1 MLTLVYFTLQTKG
14 EREYM
19 AEICTI
25 GRMRHKNIVQLQGW
39 CHEGENLLLVYEF
52 MSNGSLDRFIGKE
65 FLDWETRYKIL
76 TGLASALLYLH
87 EECGNPV
94 VHRDIKPNNVML
106 DSDFNAHL
114 GDFGLARILQNDASV
129 TTMLAGT
136 PRYLAPEIGFIGK
149 ATPESDVYSFGMVV
163 LEVVC
168 GKRSKDI
175 MAEYG
180 LVEYVWNLYGENGL
194 LECVDQM
201 LQGKFDEEQVKRT
214 LIVGLACL
222 HPDSMFRPK
231 MRKVVNILMDPNEPL
246 MNLPRNRPSGVYVVF
261 PSNSSTSPTAT
272 DSSALLQSSMA
283 SLMNSNEPLMNS
295 PGNRPSGVYVFFSS
309 NSSTSTTAT
318 DGSALLQSS
327 MASLMNP
334 NEPLMNLPGNRPSG
348 EQVSFSSTSS
358 TSTTTTDMN
367 FGSKSGSALLQSSMP
382 SLDEIEVQYD

>member
-1 MLTLVYFTLQTKG
+1 
-14 EREYM
+14 
-19 AEICTI
+19 
-25 GRMRHKNIVQLQGW
+25 
-39 CHEGENLLLVYEF
+39 

-65 FLDWETRYKIL
+65 FLDWETRFKIL
-76 TGLASALLYLH
+76 TGT
-87 EECGNPV
+87 
-94 VHRDIKPNNVML
+94 
-106 DSDFNAHL
+106 
-114 GDFGLARILQNDASV
+114 RILQNDASV

-136 PRYLAPEIGFIGK
+136 RGYLAPEIGFIGK

-163 LEVVC
+163 LEVMC

-175 MAEYG
+175 IDEHD
-180 LVEYVWNLYGENGL
+180 LVDYVWNLYGENGL
-194 LECVDQM
+194 LKCVDQM
-201 LQGKFDEEQVKRT
+201 LQGKFDEEKVKRT

-246 MNLPRNRPSGVYVVF
+246 MNLPGNRPSGVYVVF
-261 PSNSSTSPTAT
+261 PSTSPTAT

-295 PGNRPSGVYVFFSS
+295 PGYRPSGVYVFFSS

-318 DGSALLQSS
+318 DGFALLQSS

-348 EQVSFSSTSS
+348 EHVSFSSTSS
-358 TSTTTTDMN
+358 TSTTTTDIN

-382 SLDEIEVQYD
+382 SLDET